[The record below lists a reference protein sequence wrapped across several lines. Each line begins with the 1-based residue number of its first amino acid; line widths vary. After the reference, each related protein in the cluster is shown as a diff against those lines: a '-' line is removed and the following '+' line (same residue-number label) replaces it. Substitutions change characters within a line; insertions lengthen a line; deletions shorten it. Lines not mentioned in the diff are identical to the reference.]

1 MIAFYLFPPRRR
13 HRPSLF
19 EIIDHEN
26 QLVIVVAVENFGVDA
41 GVGHAAG
48 ELAQLSG
55 LGLIEAL
62 DQDVIDRVDFDASD
76 FEGLTFSQN
85 VRAPD

>member
-1 MIAFYLFPPRRR
+1 LRFISSPTPPKPPFP
-13 HRPSLF
+13 F
-19 EIIDHEN
+19 VIIDHEN